1 MVEPRVFSET
11 EVQEGLSALEGWELR
26 DGRLRK
32 QFTFRTFLRAI
43 AFVNS
48 VAYQSE
54 SAGHH
59 PDITINYN
67 KVTLRLITHSEG
79 ALSDRDFSLARDI
92 DAKLT
97 TKLMITPEDSEAKK
111 EILTSW
117 RQEAKK
123 TPPGRSVV
131 ISGVQVSP
139 GLRVALPLR

>member
-1 MVEPRVFSET
+1 MAEPKVLSEI
-11 EVQEGLSALEGWELR
+11 EVQDGLSRLDGWELR

-48 VAYQSE
+48 VAYQAE

-79 ALSDRDFSLARDI
+79 ALTDRDFALAQDI

-97 TKLMITPEDSEAKK
+97 TKLMIAPD
-111 EILTSW
+111 
-117 RQEAKK
+117 Q
-123 TPPGRSVV
+123 PNG
-131 ISGVQVSP
+131 
-139 GLRVALPLR
+139 